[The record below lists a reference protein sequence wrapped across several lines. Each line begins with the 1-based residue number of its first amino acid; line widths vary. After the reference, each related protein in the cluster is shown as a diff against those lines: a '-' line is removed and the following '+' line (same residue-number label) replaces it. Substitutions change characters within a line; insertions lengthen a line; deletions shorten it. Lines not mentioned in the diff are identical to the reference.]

1 MNCKKSL
8 FGIFENQEV
17 YLLSFNNDN
26 GFGVEC
32 ISYGATLKAIY
43 FPRIQSNRDAENKS
57 VVLGYDKL
65 DDYIK
70 DPYFLGSSIGRTAG
84 RIKDACFKLDGEEY
98 KIKKNDNNNLLH
110 GGKNGFHS
118 LVWEGQ
124 IINNKESVGVKFS
137 RLIKSSDDMFP
148 GNMTSEITYL
158 LNNDNEL
165 EIIFNAS
172 SDKST
177 LFNPTN
183 HAYFNLNLGQENN
196 ILNHYLTINAYEYLE
211 TNNFL
216 VPTGNRIRVENS
228 GYDFTKERLIGESF
242 KVLKRQGTKGL
253 DTPFCLIGG
262 YPAAVLKNADKTRTV
277 AISTDRNCMVV
288 YTSTYFDNKHTING
302 MLSNPYMGIALEA
315 QTLPDAIHHENFG
328 STVMREGETKGYKT
342 VIKMCQCI

>member
-1 MNCKKSL
+1 
-8 FGIFENQEV
+8 
-17 YLLSFNNDN
+17 
-26 GFGVEC
+26 
-32 ISYGATLKAIY
+32 
-43 FPRIQSNRDAENKS
+43 
-57 VVLGYDKL
+57 
-65 DDYIK
+65 
-70 DPYFLGSSIGRTAG
+70 
-84 RIKDACFKLDGEEY
+84 
-98 KIKKNDNNNLLH
+98 
-110 GGKNGFHS
+110 
-118 LVWEGQ
+118 
-124 IINNKESVGVKFS
+124 
-137 RLIKSSDDMFP
+137 
-148 GNMTSEITYL
+148 MTSEITYL

-277 AISTDRNCMVV
+277 AISTD
-288 YTSTYFDNKHTING
+288 KKLHG
-302 MLSNPYMGIALEA
+302 
-315 QTLPDAIHHENFG
+315 
-328 STVMREGETKGYKT
+328 
-342 VIKMCQCI
+342 CIYVNLF